1 MRLTLREQ
9 IYAAFFAI
17 IIAGLSQLT
26 IPLGLIPLT
35 GQTFA
40 IGLVVTFL
48 GLRTGTVSII
58 IYLLLGLIG
67 LPVFAGGTSGIGI
80 LFGPTGGY
88 LIGFIF
94 NGLLTGKL
102 LEKDST
108 NYVRGILANIAG
120 ALATLVFGTLWLK
133 WSTGMAWIGAIN
145 GGFLLFLLPGVIKAV
160 AAAYLGIFLK
170 KKMRIQTK
178 RPEQSE

>member
-1 MRLTLREQ
+1 MKIPLREQ

-40 IGLVVTFL
+40 VGLAVTFL
-48 GLRTGTVSII
+48 GMRTGTMSIL

-67 LPVFAGGTSGIGI
+67 LPVFAGGASGIGV

-102 LEKDST
+102 LET
-108 NYVRGILANIAG
+108 GRAGYVRGMLANIAG
-120 ALATLVFGTLWLK
+120 ALATLFFGTLWLK
-133 WSTGMAWIGAIN
+133 WSTAMSWTAAIN
-145 GGFLLFLLPGVIKAV
+145 GGFVLFLLPGVIKAI
-160 AAAYLGIFLK
+160 AAAYLGIFL
-170 KKMRIQTK
+170 RK
-178 RPEQSE
+178 RLQR